1 MNDQNLKIECPHCHK
16 KFSAEEAI
24 GHKIKNDI
32 SLKAKEEAKKELA
45 DEIKYLQEA
54 NEKKDQELDKTRK
67 IELELRKEK
76 NLLSEEKKNFELE
89 KQRQMDAERGKIRND
104 TARELLEKQRFKD
117 LEKDKI
123 IFNLK
128 KSLDEAQLK
137 ATQGSQQMQ
146 GEIPELDLEKE
157 LKDVFPSDMIEG
169 IKKGEKGADIRQ
181 TVRTNKGNFCG
192 VILWESKRTK
202 SWKDEYITK
211 LKEDVRAEN
220 ANIPIIVTSVMPKES
235 KEPIYHKEGVWIC
248 TFPFAMILA
257 ELVRQKLTEVAR
269 EKFIA
274 QHQETKAEELYG
286 YIMGHEFRQQVE
298 AIIEVYTKS
307 QNELIREKKAFESIW
322 KAREEGM
329 EKLIKSTA
337 RIAGTISGK
346 VGSEFP
352 QLKGL
357 ELLESENKP

>member
-1 MNDQNLKIECPHCHK
+1 M
-16 KFSAEEAI
+16 
-24 GHKIKNDI
+24 
-32 SLKAKEEAKKELA
+32 
-45 DEIKYLQEA
+45 
-54 NEKKDQELDKTRK
+54 
-67 IELELRKEK
+67 
-76 NLLSEEKKNFELE
+76 E
-89 KQRQMDAERGKIRND
+89 KQRQIDTERGKIRDD
-104 TARELLEKQRFKD
+104 TTKELLEKQRFKD

-123 IFNLK
+123 IFGLK

-146 GEIPELDLEKE
+146 GEVPELDLEKE

-235 KEPIYHKEGVWIC
+235 KDPIYHKEGVWIC

-307 QNELIREKKAFESIW
+307 KNELIREKRAFESIW
-322 KAREEGM
+322 KTREEGM

-357 ELLESENKP
+357 ELLESENKS